1 MFPIRDTVR
10 ASRFPIMN
18 WLLIGAN
25 VAVFVLEINMSPAL
39 RNQLIQ
45 TFGMVPER
53 LNLADPILLLR
64 QPVILIILFTSQF
77 LHGGWLHLI
86 SNMWTL
92 FIFGD
97 NVEDRMGPGRY
108 LIFYLLS
115 GMVANLMQAFVF
127 KDSMIPAIGASG
139 AIAGVL
145 GAYLLLFPRARVVT
159 LIILF
164 IFPWFVDISALFF
177 IGFWFV
183 SQLYS
188 GVFALRM
195 PSGAEMAGIAWW
207 AHIGGFLF
215 GLLVVNLFAR
225 RPRQPTY
232 QRQ

>member
-10 ASRFPIMN
+10 TTRFPIMN

-25 VAVFVLEINMSPAL
+25 VLVFILEINMSPAL

-45 TFGMVPER
+45 TFGLVPAR
-53 LNLADPILLLR
+53 LHLTNPVLLLR
-64 QPVILIILFTSQF
+64 QPIFLVTLFTSQF

-86 SNMWTL
+86 GNMWTL

-97 NVEDRMGPGRY
+97 NVEDRMGPLRY
-108 LIFYLLS
+108 LVFYLLS

-127 KDSMIPAIGASG
+127 KTSMIPAIGASG

-145 GAYLLLFPRARVVT
+145 GAYILLFPRARVVT

-164 IFPWFVDISALFF
+164 VFPWFIDISALFF

-183 SQLYS
+183 LQL
-188 GVFALRM
+188 
-195 PSGAEMAGIAWW
+195 
-207 AHIGGFLF
+207 
-215 GLLVVNLFAR
+215 
-225 RPRQPTY
+225 
-232 QRQ
+232 